1 MKPAFSHLLYASTIT
16 LALGTMVGC
25 TKKDN
30 VEPQAAADI
39 EVAIPEVMER
49 PPITCDDV
57 GLKNRVVSLVRNE
70 LYQSAVRTLG
80 ENTTSELNQ
89 QLKARL
95 SNIEIDLQNLSEADG
110 ECHARLHIV
119 LPDQEIRAANKTF
132 ASAGLPNLEDQA
144 VENDISLMGGS
155 RLVGNFKFQTDGEAL
170 SIDEGTPILALASG
184 TMATA
189 SRSLNKQTKANA
201 KRESANIGKES
212 SDIVPAP
219 NVQIRPVQLPS
230 IPQSSTP
237 NTESTAPTDKAD
249 AAPSD
254 KNDKADKANKDSKP
268 KSQKTDNLTE
278 TQKPKSE
285 PKNEPK
291 AEPKPKPEPE
301 PQPSTK
307 DEPKDKTPNEK
318 PSEQGITIVETDDTY

>member
-110 ECHARLHIV
+110 ECHAQLHIV

-170 SIDEGTPILALASG
+170 SLDENAPILALASG

-189 SRSLNKQTKANA
+189 SRSLNKQTKADA
-201 KRESANIGKES
+201 KRETATIGKES
-212 SDIVPAP
+212 NDIVPAP

-230 IPQSSTP
+230 IPQVGEAST
-237 NTESTAPTDKAD
+237 EKGDKAKEVKDTTKD
-249 AAPSD
+249 AVKEVKD
-254 KNDKADKANKDSKP
+254 KEAKDTKP
-268 KSQKTDNLTE
+268 KSVKADTAE

-285 PKNEPK
+285 SKTESK
-291 AEPKPKPEPE
+291 VEPKPKSEPE